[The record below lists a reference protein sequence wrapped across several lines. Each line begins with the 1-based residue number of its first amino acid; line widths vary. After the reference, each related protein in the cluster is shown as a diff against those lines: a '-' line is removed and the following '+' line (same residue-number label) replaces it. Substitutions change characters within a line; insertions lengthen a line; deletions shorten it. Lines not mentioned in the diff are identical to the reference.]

1 MRSRNKYKPHIGAKE
16 QERAKRLWESEF
28 LNEPV
33 AAVNPRIG
41 HKRSSP
47 TLCQFSKRFY
57 AAEERAMLNV

>member
-1 MRSRNKYKPHIGAKE
+1 MRSRNKYKPHLGAKE

-33 AAVNPRIG
+33 AAIDLSIG

-47 TLCQFSKRFY
+47 TLCQSSKRFY
-57 AAEERAMLNV
+57 AAEERAMFNV